1 MEETLNS
8 QQIPDEVLQE
18 LLQLSQTDPESFA
31 QLIQTYPQLAEM
43 LQEDMQNMNGGL
55 PNEI

>member
-1 MEETLNS
+1 MEEALNS

-18 LLQLSQTDPESFA
+18 LLQLSQADPDAFT
-31 QLIQTYPQLAEM
+31 QLVQTYPQLVEM